1 MCILLFVICFFQT
14 LYTYRN
20 LKLRYPFI
28 SCIFDEVA
36 YYLFTDE
43 GRIVRPLRVRKG
55 NIVFG
60 IRFIDFAEYI
70 SNSDFQYEE
79 LDPNFIFGLISALSP
94 FPGNNHVSRLTF
106 QAGMTKQCISNDSTI
121 FNFNDNSK
129 ELINTQKPF
138 CMTKLETILSRRLFH
153 FESLTSFI
161 NQIKSGNEAINID
174 LEIIMESF
182 KNMETDDNENLKN
195 EIDADSSHNNDNNRL
210 YNKFVK
216 MLKKETMKINNTKNQ
231 NTNIIIKI

>member
-1 MCILLFVICFFQT
+1 
-14 LYTYRN
+14 
-20 LKLRYPFI
+20 
-28 SCIFDEVA
+28 
-36 YYLFTDE
+36 
-43 GRIVRPLRVRKG
+43 
-55 NIVFG
+55 
-60 IRFIDFAEYI
+60 
-70 SNSDFQYEE
+70 
-79 LDPNFIFGLISALSP
+79 
-94 FPGNNHVSRLTF
+94 
-106 QAGMTKQCISNDSTI
+106 MTKQCISNDSTI